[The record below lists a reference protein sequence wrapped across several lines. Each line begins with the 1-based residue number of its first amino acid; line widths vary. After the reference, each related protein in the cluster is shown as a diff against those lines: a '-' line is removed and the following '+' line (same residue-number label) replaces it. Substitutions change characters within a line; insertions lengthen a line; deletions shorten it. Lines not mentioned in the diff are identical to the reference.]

1 MGLSVYRV
9 FFLNNV
15 NCCDKTKNKSGWY
28 HSQGLYRGQYRKR
41 ESELCSSKYA
51 FIFDQS
57 YSDYVQLLQVPSG
70 LTCLQWRTVT
80 KNVSRTSPISP
91 KLFLYW
97 IFYHSHRNATRTTFI
112 TVFISNSKIHLRE
125 QMGKLNISKFWHLQ
139 FIMLA
144 FCTQN
149 TFLCQDDSAYSPIFT
164 TKQ

>member
-15 NCCDKTKNKSGWY
+15 NCCYKTKNKSGWY

-51 FIFDQS
+51 FILDQS
-57 YSDYVQLLQVPSG
+57 YSEDVQLLQVPSG
-70 LTCLQWRTVT
+70 LTCLQCRTVT
-80 KNVSRTSPISP
+80 KNARRTSPISP

-97 IFYHSHRNATRTTFI
+97 IFYHSHRNPTRATFI
-112 TVFISNSKIHLRE
+112 TIFISNSKIHLRE

-139 FIMLA
+139 FITLA

-149 TFLCQDDSAYSPIFT
+149 IFLCQDDSAYSPIFT